1 MIKWIYDEHEFHT
14 SDQAAAGEK
23 QDPEIQLQ
31 EIAAEVIKQRNTP
44 RCSVESPT
52 TMRFRQYYENN
63 LEATNWMKR
72 KPTLRKT
79 KQSPSV

>member
-31 EIAAEVIKQRNTP
+31 EIAAEVIKQGN
-44 RCSVESPT
+44 T
-52 TMRFRQYYENN
+52 TMQC
-63 LEATNWMKR
+63 R
-72 KPTLRKT
+72 KPNYYDIQIVLRE
-79 KQSPSV
+79 QFGSH